1 MAWITS
7 AAYTRAAPT
16 SRELI
21 ETAELVELALASV
34 RRRGSFASSRSARCR
49 STACTNGIATAIAR
63 HPRPTL
69 RALTLGDINI
79 VDEGL
84 DGTIGD
90 LEPLGAALPGLEC
103 LTLIGRV
110 LAPGRLSL
118 PALREL
124 RIRTNLSTHD
134 SVPAICARP
143 WPSVETLELDPGINT
158 LQPSAL
164 RPILDGKTFPQ
175 LVHLDLGG
183 MTTSPAVCTALAQ
196 SKIAERLESLDLSN
210 TAMEDADAFALA
222 TGRFARL
229 NRLAIGNNSLTTAG
243 IDVLHALAET
253 IDL

>member
-1 MAWITS
+1 M
-7 AAYTRAAPT
+7 YNR
-16 SRELI
+16 
-21 ETAELVELALASV
+21 VV
-34 RRRGSFASSRSARCR
+34 
-49 STACTNGIATAIAR
+49 TAIAR

-69 RALTLGDINI
+69 RALTLGD
-79 VDEGL
+79 VDLVEEGIH
-84 DGTIGD
+84 GTIGD

-118 PALREL
+118 PVREL
-124 RIRTNLSTHD
+124 RIGTNLSTHD

-164 RPILDGKTFPQ
+164 RPILDGKTFPR

-183 MTTSPAVCTALAQ
+183 MTASPAICLALAQ
-196 SKIAERLESLDLSN
+196 SAIAEQLESLDLSN

-222 TGRFARL
+222 TGRFTRL
-229 NRLAIGNNSLTTAG
+229 KRLAIANNSLTTAG
-243 IDVLHALAET
+243 IDALRALAET